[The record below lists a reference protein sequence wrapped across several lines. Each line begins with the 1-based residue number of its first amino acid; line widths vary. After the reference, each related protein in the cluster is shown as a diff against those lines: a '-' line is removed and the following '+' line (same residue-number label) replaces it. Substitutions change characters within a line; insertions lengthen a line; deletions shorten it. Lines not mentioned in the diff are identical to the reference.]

1 MITALIAG
9 LLVVLVNR
17 SDHQLRL
24 VVHRFRFDR
33 HVDSDLSQQLKVT
46 EVSSNRIAG
55 RHFYLLF
62 WNHHQAA
69 NHEGRL
75 VVVPLNRN
83 FRSLIHSSMWLVA
96 CMSSVSFFHLAVPAR
111 SRGCGHGRPRR
122 FRSSSK
128 DKSS

>member
-62 WNHHQAA
+62 SNHHQAA

-75 VVVPLNRN
+75 VVVPLDRN
-83 FRSLIHSSMWLVA
+83 FRSLIHSLEHVA
-96 CMSSVSFFHLAVPAR
+96 RRIYELGVLHPPGSTGSF
-111 SRGCGHGRPRR
+111 
-122 FRSSSK
+122 
-128 DKSS
+128 